1 MGGASGGKRLKT
13 YKGGHTQRVR
23 KRLWE
28 REITRPWNI
37 RETKIVWEGRRGR
50 EKAKGEEREGMEEK
64 EENEK
69 GREQGEE
76 RYR

>member
-1 MGGASGGKRLKT
+1 MG
-13 YKGGHTQRVR
+13 

-64 EENEK
+64 VEYEK
-69 GREQGEE
+69 GREQGEKG
-76 RYR
+76 R